1 MELSDVCSSWNLRHE
16 VCDAASISWPA
27 WSQCLMDRSDKLV
40 TMFPKIE
47 DGHSCTDA
55 SSEEWRRS
63 KSAQGI
69 LIGDAA
75 KRKKVNIFLK
85 VKENS
90 APVIPKDEQV
100 FENAILWGK

>member
-1 MELSDVCSSWNLRHE
+1 
-16 VCDAASISWPA
+16 
-27 WSQCLMDRSDKLV
+27 MDRSDKLV

-69 LIGDAA
+69 LLRDAA
-75 KRKKVNIFLK
+75 KRKKVKVNIFLK
-85 VKENS
+85 VKKKENS
-90 APVIPKDEQV
+90 APVIPKDEHCKV

>member
-1 MELSDVCSSWNLRHE
+1 
-16 VCDAASISWPA
+16 
-27 WSQCLMDRSDKLV
+27 MDRSDKLV

-90 APVIPKDEQV
+90 APVIPKDEHCKV